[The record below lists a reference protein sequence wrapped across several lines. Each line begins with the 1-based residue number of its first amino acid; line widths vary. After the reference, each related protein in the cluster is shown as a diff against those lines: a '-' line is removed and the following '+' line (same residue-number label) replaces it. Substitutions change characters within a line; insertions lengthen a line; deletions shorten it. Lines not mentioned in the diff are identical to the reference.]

1 MLDDYI
7 AAETWDM
14 LCLYAER
21 AFEAFTQKSVILLII
36 QGVLILFSFWDR
48 SGCFFVILSA
58 VGLYSVYGSISVWV
72 SVRRMELA
80 AKQLSETRC
89 RQFMLALSVRHK
101 NTPYSEMIFIPEE
114 NKGEDNYKMTNKL
127 HGREYTFN
135 GKKFER
141 NYSYV

>member
-36 QGVLILFSFWDR
+36 QGVLLLFSLWDR
-48 SGCFFVILSA
+48 NVRFFALLSA
-58 VGLYSVYGSISVWV
+58 MGLYSVYGSAARISI
-72 SVRRMELA
+72 RRMELA
-80 AKQLSETRC
+80 AKRLSETKR
-89 RQFMLALSVRHK
+89 RQFMLALDVRHK
-101 NTPYSEMIFIPEE
+101 NTSYSEMIFIPEE
-114 NKGEDNYKMTNKL
+114 NGGEDNYKERTYLNYI
-127 HGREYTFN
+127 GS

-141 NYSYV
+141 N